1 MSSFQLYEF
10 QALDRSL
17 SDTDQTFLHSL
28 SSRAELTATS
38 ARYTYSYSDY
48 RADPI
53 DVLDR
58 CFDILLYQAS
68 YGIRRLAIRLPKALA
83 SPSHYEPYCLPY
95 LISLKTTKKS
105 VILDIEISSE
115 NYGCWLSEEGRL
127 IELIDIRQ
135 ALLQGDLRVLYLAWL
150 ASAYAED
157 GSFDWETTTEP
168 PVPPNLKILSPAL
181 EQFADIF
188 EIGTDLIAAA
198 ATQSETIS
206 ASAAAEPIATW
217 IAALPESERNQY
229 LLRVAKGE
237 NHVGLELMQQ
247 LRQQFGKQPVVSA
260 GKAGS
265 RTFAD
270 LTAASKQKSDARSRK
285 EQADAEKAE
294 QQRIEALIPQTEKLW
309 QLVQQLTKRG
319 QAKTYDEAVA
329 HLVDLRAIAHLQ
341 NDLPSFNQRLQDIA
355 EEYSRKRSLI
365 SRLQAAG
372 LIQPY

>member
-10 QALDRSL
+10 QALDGAL
-17 SDTDQTFLHSL
+17 SDDDRAYLESL
-28 SSRAELTATS
+28 SSRAEVTATS

-48 RADPI
+48 RAKPL

-83 SPSHYEPYCLPY
+83 SPSYYEPYCVPN
-95 LISLKTTKKS
+95 LISLKTTEES
-105 VILDIEISSE
+105 VILDIEIAAE

-127 IELIDIRQ
+127 NELISIRK
-135 ALLQGDLRVLYLAWL
+135 ALLEGDLRVLYLAWL

-157 GSFDWETTTEP
+157 CSFDWDTTIEP
-168 PVPPNLKILSPAL
+168 PIPPNLKTLSPAL
-181 EQFADIF
+181 KQFADIF
-188 EIGTDLIAAA
+188 EIDADLIAAA
-198 ATQSETIS
+198 ATQSKTIS
-206 ASAAAEPIATW
+206 TTTAAEPIETW
-217 IAALPESERNQY
+217 ISALSESERDRY

-237 NHVGLELMQQ
+237 NYVGLELMQR

-265 RTFAD
+265 RTFAE
-270 LTAASKQKSDARSRK
+270 LETISRQKGK
-285 EQADAEKAE
+285 EQALKEQAAAEKVE
-294 QQRIEALIPQTEKLW
+294 QQRIEALIPQVDKLW
-309 QLVQQLTKRG
+309 QLVQHLADRG

-341 NDLPSFNQRLQDIA
+341 DNLPSFAKRLQAITTK
-355 EEYSRKRSLI
+355 YSRKRSFI
-365 SRLQAAG
+365 SRLKAAS
-372 LIQPY
+372 LI

>member
-10 QALDRSL
+10 QALDHSL
-17 SDTDQTFLHSL
+17 SDADQTFLHSL

-48 RADPI
+48 RAAPI

-105 VILDIEISSE
+105 VILDIEISSQD
-115 NYGCWLSEEGRL
+115 YGCWLSEEGRL
-127 IELIDIRQ
+127 IELVDIRQ

-157 GSFDWETTTEP
+157 GSFDWKTTTEP
-168 PVPPNLKILSPAL
+168 PVPPNLKTLSPAL

-188 EIGTDLIAAA
+188 EIDTDLIAAA
-198 ATQSETIS
+198 ATQSETV
-206 ASAAAEPIATW
+206 SAAATEPIETW

-247 LRQQFGKQPVVSA
+247 LRQQFGKQPVVAA
-260 GKAGS
+260 GKTGS
-265 RTFAD
+265 RTFAE
-270 LTAASKQKSDARSRK
+270 LTAASKQKSHARSRK
-285 EQADAEKAE
+285 EKADAKKAE
-294 QQRIEALIPQTEKLW
+294 QQRIEALIPQTDKLW
-309 QLVQQLTKRG
+309 QLVQQLLKRG

-341 NDLPSFNQRLQDIA
+341 NDLPSFNQRLQDIT
-355 EEYSRKRSLI
+355 EEYSRKRSFI

-372 LIQPY
+372 LI